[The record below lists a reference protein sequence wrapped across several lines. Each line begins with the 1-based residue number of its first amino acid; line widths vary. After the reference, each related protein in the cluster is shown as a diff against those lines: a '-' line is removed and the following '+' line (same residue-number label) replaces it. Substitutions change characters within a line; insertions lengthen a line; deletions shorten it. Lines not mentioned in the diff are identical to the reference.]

1 MAVIAGLVIVGEAVT
16 SPAAGARSTGA
27 SALARPKSSTFT
39 VPSGRRVEPGWPP
52 AHLELD
58 IRGLEIAV
66 DDPLIVSRFE
76 RLGNLLRN
84 RESFRERNRAF
95 CDQLGKRR
103 SFDKLHDQRMNP
115 VRVFESVDV
124 CDVRMVERRQHLRF
138 ALETRESLRVG
149 GEEVRQNLD
158 GHVTVQSRVACP
170 VDFAHPAGPEGG
182 QDFVAAE
189 ASAGS

>member
-16 SPAAGARSTGA
+16 SRPAV
-27 SALARPKSSTFT
+27 ALAPATFARPKSSTFT
-39 VPSGRRVEPGWPP
+39 VPSV
-52 AHLELD
+52 ANLD
-58 IRGLEIAV
+58 VRGLEIAV
-66 DDPLIVSRFE
+66 DDSLIVSRFE
-76 RLGNLLRN
+76 RLGDLLRN
-84 RESFRERNRAF
+84 REGFRERNRAL
-95 CDQLGKRR
+95 CDPLGKRR
-103 SFDKLHDQRMNP
+103 SFDQLHDQRMDP

-158 GHVTVQSRVACP
+158 GHVTVQLRVACP
-170 VDFAHPAGPEGG
+170 IDFAHSAGPEGG

-189 ASAGS
+189 ASASS